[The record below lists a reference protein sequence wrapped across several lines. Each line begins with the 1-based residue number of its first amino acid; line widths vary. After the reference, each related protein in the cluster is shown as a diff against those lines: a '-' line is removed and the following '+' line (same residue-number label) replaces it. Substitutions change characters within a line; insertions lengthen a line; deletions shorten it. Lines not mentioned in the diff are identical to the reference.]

1 MGFLKRKL
9 NSLFNKKV
17 DSVYGKALII
27 YRAAELQNA
36 IFKEY
41 ASSEF
46 YDDNSC
52 HIQELSALDAQLSH
66 LKPEAKN
73 LTIQCNEF
81 ERENNLYGVYG
92 TKKFSSSDFLANQA
106 SIAKTIQ
113 MNNIIVYAD
122 EIITNLLRTYSS
134 FTKRAKT
141 KVLIKT

>member
-17 DSVYGKALII
+17 DSIYGKALVI

-41 ASSEF
+41 ATSEF

-52 HIQELSALDAQLSH
+52 HIQELTDLDTQLSH
-66 LKPEAKN
+66 LKPEAEN

-92 TKKFSSSDFLANQA
+92 TKKFSSADFLANQA
-106 SIAKTIQ
+106 SIAKTTQ
-113 MNNIIVYAD
+113 MNNIIAYSD

-134 FTKRAKT
+134 FAKRTKP
-141 KVLIKT
+141 KVLVKT